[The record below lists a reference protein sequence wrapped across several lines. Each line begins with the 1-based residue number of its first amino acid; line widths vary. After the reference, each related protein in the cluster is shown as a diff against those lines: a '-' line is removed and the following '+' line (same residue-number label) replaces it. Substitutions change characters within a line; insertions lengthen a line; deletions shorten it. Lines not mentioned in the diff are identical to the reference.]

1 MPTADRRLYSDGTAI
16 WYIDNL
22 WPIANDLP
30 VFDFV
35 ITDLPQLDEVGW
47 FSDAWG
53 KRATYRAVIDHC
65 RRILAA
71 DTSWPVI
78 LAPVDAP
85 HHGCILDGIHRIA
98 KTLLDGGSTVR
109 ALRLRTMP
117 PPDEWIA
124 AGDPRF
130 APVPNS

>member
-53 KRATYRAVIDHC
+53 
-65 RRILAA
+65 
-71 DTSWPVI
+71 
-78 LAPVDAP
+78 
-85 HHGCILDGIHRIA
+85 
-98 KTLLDGGSTVR
+98 
-109 ALRLRTMP
+109 
-117 PPDEWIA
+117 
-124 AGDPRF
+124 
-130 APVPNS
+130 